1 MSKESCKLLILGDEG
16 VGKTTLLKRL
26 EKGKFV
32 PNVKRT
38 IAGEITM
45 IEYERNR
52 VVFELIHYKA
62 MKHCIEF

>member
-1 MSKESCKLLILGDEG
+1 MSKEPCKLLILGDEG

-52 VVFELIHYKA
+52 VVIEWIHFKA
-62 MKHCIEF
+62 MNHCTEF